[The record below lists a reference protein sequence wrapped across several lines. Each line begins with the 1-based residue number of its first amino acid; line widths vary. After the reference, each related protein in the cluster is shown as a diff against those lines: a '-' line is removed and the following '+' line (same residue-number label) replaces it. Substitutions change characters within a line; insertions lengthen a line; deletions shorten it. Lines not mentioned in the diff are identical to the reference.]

1 MTQKML
7 SEKSLQ
13 KKKGFPSL
21 INKSPPPLTS
31 YDLQGLEVGALFEVP
46 SGIDN
51 AGGRLF
57 RVISMQNIMVLILML
72 LQA

>member
-21 INKSPPPLTS
+21 INKSPPPLIS
-31 YDLQGLEVGALFEVP
+31 YDLQGLDVN
-46 SGIDN
+46 SKYN
-51 AGGRLF
+51 
-57 RVISMQNIMVLILML
+57 
-72 LQA
+72 